1 MKITFK
7 SLTLTNFKGIRSLSI
22 QFGEQETVISGENGT
37 GKTTVFDAV
46 TWLLFDKD
54 STGASRFN
62 IKTLD
67 ENNKVIEKI
76 EHEVVGVINTGYEDV
91 TLKKVLRE
99 KWQKKKGAL
108 EPEFTGNEVLYY
120 CNDVPLKESEYKM
133 KVDSI
138 LKEELFKL
146 VTSPY
151 YFNSLKWTDRRNVL
165 TKMAGNVSDSEIA
178 TQKTE
183 FSELLTLI
191 GNKSFEEYKRE
202 IASRKKKL
210 NDDLKMIPT
219 RVDELLRSIPQGI
232 DFDTVAF
239 EVGEYEKQIKSLD
252 EQITDKGSLLEAF
265 YSEKQKKQ
273 EQLSQLNSQKFKFEQ
288 EANAE
293 AARQNSLQN
302 KGSEDIASD
311 IRTLEGV
318 IANATEELKR
328 LEKDRDSKADRRT
341 LLEGHLNQL
350 REDWEVE
357 NAKVL
362 EWGENDFV
370 CPCCHRPFEADNIEA
385 KKAEMLKNFNE
396 AKNKKLD
403 DIDQQG
409 VTRKTELDGIKQRI
423 EVLTK
428 DILQISE
435 EQDSRRKQLVTLK
448 EKLGL
453 ENKEVKLVTAAELLA
468 ANLEHIKLKN
478 QIQDLKE
485 EIDLMQPNV
494 DTSELKE
501 KKANIQNLLEAS
513 KKTLAVKDQ
522 IEKTEQRISELKG
535 EEKNLSQQI
544 ADLEKSEFV
553 MQEFTKTKID
563 TIEARIN
570 GMFSLVKFKMF
581 EQQVNGGESET
592 CECTIN
598 GVPYSDLNTASKI
611 NAGLDIINALCSFYQ
626 VSAPIFIDGRESI
639 NDILPVQS
647 QVVNLVVSKEPFK
660 VTQLN

>member
-1 MKITFK
+1 MKITLK
-7 SLTLTNFKGIRSLSI
+7 SLALLNFKGARNL
-22 QFGEQETVISGENGT
+22 QVEFGRQETVISGENGT
-37 GKTTVFDAV
+37 GKTTIFDAV

-54 STGASRFN
+54 STGASKFN
-62 IKTLD
+62 LKTLD
-67 ENNKVIEKI
+67 GNNKVIEKI
-76 EHEVVGVINTGYEDV
+76 EHEVVGVFDTGYEDV

-133 KVDSI
+133 KVDSM
-138 LKEELFKL
+138 LKEDLFKL

-151 YFNSLKWTDRRNVL
+151 YFNTLKWQDRRNVL
-165 TKMAGNVSDSEIA
+165 TKMAGNVSDAEIA
-178 TQKTE
+178 TQKPE
-183 FSELLTLI
+183 FAELLTLI
-191 GNKSFEEYKRE
+191 GRKSFDEYKRE

-210 NDDLKMIPT
+210 NDDLKTIPT
-219 RVDELLRSIPQGI
+219 RVDELMRSIPQGI
-232 DFDTVAF
+232 DFETVAF

-252 EQITDKGSLLEAF
+252 EQITDKGKLLETF
-265 YSEKQKKQ
+265 YSDKQKKQ
-273 EQLSQLNSQKFKFEQ
+273 EQLSQLNGQKLKFEQ
-288 EANAE
+288 DANIE
-293 AARQNSLQN
+293 AARQNNLQN
-302 KGSEDIASD
+302 KGAEEIASD

-328 LEKDRDSKADRRT
+328 VERDRDAKADRRT
-341 LLEGHLNQL
+341 LLEGQLNQL
-350 REDWEVE
+350 REGWEAE

-362 EWGENDFV
+362 VWGENDFV
-370 CPCCHRPFEADNIEA
+370 CPCCHRPFEAENIEA

-396 AKNKKLD
+396 SKDKRLD
-403 DIDQQG
+403 EIDQQG
-409 VTRKTELDGIKQRI
+409 VERKTELEGLNQRI

-428 DILQISE
+428 DVLQISS
-435 EQDSRRKQLVTLK
+435 EQDIRRNQLVSLK

-453 ENKEVKLVTAAELLA
+453 ENKDVKLVTATGLLA
-468 ANLEHIKLKN
+468 SNLEYIKLKN
-478 QIQDLKE
+478 QIEDLKE
-485 EIDLMQPNV
+485 EIEQMKPSV
-494 DTSELKE
+494 DTSELKA
-501 KKANIQNLLEAS
+501 KKGNIQNLLEES
-513 KKTLAVKDQ
+513 KNKLGAKDQ
-522 IEKTEQRISELKG
+522 IKRTEERISELKG

-553 MQEFTKTKID
+553 MQEFTKAKID

-581 EQQVNGGESET
+581 ETQINGGESET

-611 NAGLDIINALCSFYQ
+611 NAGLDIINALCNFYQ

-639 NDILPVQS
+639 NDILRVQS
-647 QVVNLVVSKEPFK
+647 QIVNLVVSKEPFQ
-660 VTQLN
+660 VTQIN